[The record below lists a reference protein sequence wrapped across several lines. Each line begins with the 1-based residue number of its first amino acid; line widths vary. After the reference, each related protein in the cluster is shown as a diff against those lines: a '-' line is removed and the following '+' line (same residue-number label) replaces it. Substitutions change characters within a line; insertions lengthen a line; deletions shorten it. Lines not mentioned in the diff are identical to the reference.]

1 MLEDSVVFDFGLRVL
16 CVRVL
21 LFGVEASQHKG

>member
-16 CVRVL
+16 GVRVL
-21 LFGVEASQHKG
+21 LFGVEASQQKG